1 MVIVY
6 HNSTTG
12 KVHVIHTTNSNTG
25 AGVSLVATLDNVTTL
40 AGLAATVAGNFGG
53 RP

>member
-1 MVIVY
+1 VY

-12 KVHVIHTTNSNTG
+12 KVHVIHTTNSDTG
-25 AGVSLVATLDNVTTL
+25 ASLSLIATLDNVTTL
-40 AGLAATVAGNFGG
+40 AGLATGGLNNFGG